1 MAKYDI
7 IYPKEGQLTLLC
19 NDVILA
25 NSKKKSYLKNI
36 IIVNQ
41 NEICDSGIKQIM
53 EYKIIDMFKN
63 NEVVFQKNY
72 KVGER
77 DEKEGSHR
85 ESQAINLKFVEIEP
99 ILPIKWE
106 TSYGINNSK
115 GECIT
120 DLELLKL
127 LYIVRMKLDNKISNI
142 ISNKTLTH
150 MATSY
155 PITKDE
161 MLKIYGVGE
170 KTYENFGEIFI
181 KIISMYLNKKENK

>member
-36 IIVNQ
+36 MIVNQ

-63 NEVVFQKNY
+63 NEIVFQKIY
-72 KVGER
+72 KSGEC
-77 DEKEGSHR
+77 DEKEGNPR
-85 ESQAINLKFVEIEP
+85 EAQATNINFVEIEP
-99 ILPIKWE
+99 ILPLKWE

-120 DLELLKL
+120 DLVLLKL
-127 LYIVRMKLDNKISNI
+127 LYVLRMKLDNKVSNF

-150 MATSY
+150 MATVY
-155 PITKDE
+155 PLTKEE

-170 KTYENFGEIFI
+170 KNYEKFGDIFI
-181 KIISMYLNKKENK
+181 KIISIYLNKEETK